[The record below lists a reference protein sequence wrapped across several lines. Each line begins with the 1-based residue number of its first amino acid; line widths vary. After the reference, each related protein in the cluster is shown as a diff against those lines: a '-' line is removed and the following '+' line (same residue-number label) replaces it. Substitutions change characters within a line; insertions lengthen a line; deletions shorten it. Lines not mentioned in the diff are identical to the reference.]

1 MFMTGCCDLHAH
13 STFSD
18 GTFTPAQL
26 VAEAEKRNLTAVALT
41 DHNTIAG
48 LPDFLE
54 AGKGSPVELVPGVEF
69 STEYEGIEL
78 HMLALWLEPK
88 DFAPVTSLLEDFR
101 VRKERSNERL
111 VEALA
116 KAGMVLDYEAV
127 KAAAGGY
134 INRAHIAAEL
144 TRLGHTE
151 SIQAAFKKFLA
162 PGAGFYTPPKRL
174 DAYDAIRFIKSL
186 GAVAVLAHPFLNL
199 DEGGLRSFLPEAV
212 AAGLDGME
220 VLYPKYDTETACLA
234 GYMAR
239 EFGLLP
245 SGGSDFHGDN
255 KPDIALGSGRGNLRV
270 PEHFLWALKTR
281 KV

>member
-1 MFMTGCCDLHAH
+1 MTGFCDLHTP

-18 GTFTPAQL
+18 GTYTPTEL
-26 VAEAEKRNLTAVALT
+26 VAAAEKLNLSAVALT

-88 DFAPVTSLLEDFR
+88 DFAPMTSLLEDFR

-127 KAAAGGY
+127 KAATGGY

-144 TRLGHTE
+144 TRLG
-151 SIQAAFKKFLA
+151 
-162 PGAGFYTPPKRL
+162 
-174 DAYDAIRFIKSL
+174 
-186 GAVAVLAHPFLNL
+186 
-199 DEGGLRSFLPEAV
+199 
-212 AAGLDGME
+212 
-220 VLYPKYDTETACLA
+220 
-234 GYMAR
+234 
-239 EFGLLP
+239 
-245 SGGSDFHGDN
+245 
-255 KPDIALGSGRGNLRV
+255 
-270 PEHFLWALKTR
+270 
-281 KV
+281 